1 MKILIILIL
10 LIIIFALNY
19 KNHNENFD
27 IIKLDKLQDCT
38 DNTNNIVFNNIS
50 TNNITIDEEELN
62 KYLLDIV
69 YPIGSFYVQ
78 FPDISHNQVSRAF
91 PDDKSPQNLFGGIWE
106 LMWDKDAVFFRTEG
120 SLSNILSRGATG
132 IQPDAIIK
140 LTGNTSWTQTDYN
153 SRNVSTSDGVFKNG
167 TLFGKV
173 RSDSDTGSDT
183 GIRNLFELSAGIQTG
198 SEVRVKNRIIRVW
211 KRKA

>member
-10 LIIIFALNY
+10 ILIIFILNY
-19 KNHNENFD
+19 KNHNEKFD
-27 IIKLDKLQDCT
+27 ITKLDKIQDCA
-38 DNTNNIVFNNIS
+38 DNTNTIVFNNIS
-50 TNNITIDEEELN
+50 TNNITIDEKELN

-106 LMWDKDAVFFRTEG
+106 LMWDKDAIFFRTEG
-120 SLSNILSRGATG
+120 NNSNVSRDTTG
-132 IQPDAIIK
+132 IQPDAMIN
-140 LTGNTSWTQTDYN
+140 LTGYTSWTQTNYW
-153 SRNVSTSDGVFKNG
+153 SKNVSTSDGVFKNG
-167 TLFGKV
+167 TTFQKIRTDKGNG
-173 RSDSDTGSDT
+173 DDI

-198 SEVRVKNRIIRVW
+198 SEVRVKNRIIRIW

>member
-10 LIIIFALNY
+10 ILIIFILNY
-19 KNHNENFD
+19 KNHNEKFD
-27 IIKLDKLQDCT
+27 ITKLDKIQDCA
-38 DNTNNIVFNNIS
+38 DNTNTIVFNNIS
-50 TNNITIDEEELN
+50 TNNITIDEKELN

-120 SLSNILSRGATG
+120 TLSNVSRNATG
-132 IQPDAIIK
+132 IQPDAMINLK
-140 LTGNTSWTQTDYN
+140 GYTSWTQTNYDN
-153 SRNVSTSDGVFKNG
+153 RGGGSTGVFSIGTVTQKIRTDSGNG
-167 TLFGKV
+167 
-173 RSDSDTGSDT
+173 DDT

-198 SEVRVKNRIIRVW
+198 SEVRVKNRIIRIW
-211 KRKA
+211 KRQA